1 MDLEIKIDENLKEP
15 KITISSPTLTDEI
28 KRITEILKSSLTL
41 NNKLNVFKDS
51 NMYLLS
57 LKEIET
63 IYSSN
68 NKIYVRGKN
77 NELYTTKQKLYEL
90 EELLKN
96 TSFVRIS
103 NSEIVNFDEV
113 EKLNLKIT
121 GTILL
126 VFKSKNTTYVS
137 RRYIKLVKEYLKI

>member
-15 KITISSPTLTDEI
+15 KITISAPTITDEI
-28 KRITEILKSSLTL
+28 KRITEVLKNSLAI

-51 NMYLLS
+51 NMYILPL
-57 LKEIET
+57 EDIET

-68 NKIYVRGKN
+68 NKIYVRNTN

-90 EELLKN
+90 EEFLKN

-113 EKLNLKIT
+113 EKLNLKT
-121 GTILL
+121 LGTIILI
-126 VFKSKNTTYVS
+126 FKSKNETYVS
-137 RRYIKLVKEYLKI
+137 RRFIKSVKDYLKI

>member
-15 KITISSPTLTDEI
+15 KITISSPTLNDEI
-28 KRITEILKSSLTL
+28 KRITEILKNSLTL

-51 NMYLLS
+51 NMYILS
-57 LKEIET
+57 LDEIET
-63 IYSSN
+63 IYASN
-68 NKIYVRGKN
+68 NKVYVRAKN
-77 NELYTTKQKLYEL
+77 NTLYLIKQKLYEL

-103 NSEIVNFDEV
+103 NSEIVNFNEV

-126 VFKSKNTTYVS
+126 VFKSENKTYVS

>member
-28 KRITEILKSSLTL
+28 QKITEILKNTIDL
-41 NNKLNVFKDS
+41 NNKLKVFKDS
-51 NMYLLS
+51 NMYIIS
-57 LKEIET
+57 LIEIET
-63 IYSSN
+63 IYASN
-68 NKIYVRGKN
+68 NKIYVRTKN
-77 NELYTTKQKLYEL
+77 NDTYISKQKLYEL
-90 EELLKN
+90 EEILKH

-103 NSEIVNFDEV
+103 NSEIVNFNEV

-126 VFKSKNTTYVS
+126 IFKSKQETYVS

>member
-15 KITISSPTLTDEI
+15 KIIISSPTLNDEV
-28 KRITEILKSSLTL
+28 KRITEVLKNSLVVT
-41 NNKLNVFKDS
+41 NKLNVFKDS

-57 LKEIET
+57 LEEIET

-68 NKIYVRGKN
+68 NKIYVRDKN
-77 NELYTTKQKLYEL
+77 NELYTIKQKLYEL

-103 NSEIVNFDEV
+103 NSEIVNFNEV
-113 EKLNLKIT
+113 EKLNLKT
-121 GTILL
+121 LGTILL
-126 VFKSKNTTYVS
+126 IFKSKNETYVS
-137 RRYIKLVKEYLKI
+137 RRFIKLVKDYLKI

>member
-15 KITISSPTLTDEI
+15 KITISAPTITDEI
-28 KRITEILKSSLTL
+28 KRITEVLKNSLAI

-51 NMYLLS
+51 NMYILPL
-57 LKEIET
+57 EDIET

-68 NKIYVRGKN
+68 NKIYVRNTN

-90 EELLKN
+90 EEFLKN

-113 EKLNLKIT
+113 EKLNLKT
-121 GTILL
+121 LGTIILI
-126 VFKSKNTTYVS
+126 FKSKNETYVS
-137 RRYIKLVKEYLKI
+137 RRFIKFVKDYLKI

>member
-1 MDLEIKIDENLKEP
+1 MYLEIKIDENLKEQ
-15 KITISSPTLTDEI
+15 KITISSPTFTDEI
-28 KRITEILKSSLTL
+28 KRITEILKNSLIP

-51 NMYLLS
+51 NMYILQLE
-57 LKEIET
+57 EIET
-63 IYSSN
+63 IYASN
-68 NKIYVRGKN
+68 NKVYVRTKT

-103 NSEIVNFDEV
+103 NSEIVNFNEV
-113 EKLNLKIT
+113 KKLNLKIT

-126 VFKSKNTTYVS
+126 VFKSENKTYVS

>member
-1 MDLEIKIDENLKEP
+1 MDLEIKIDENLKET

-28 KRITEILKSSLTL
+28 QKITEILKNTIALD
-41 NNKLNVFKDS
+41 NKLKVFKDS
-51 NMYLLS
+51 NMYIIPLN
-57 LKEIET
+57 KIET
-63 IYSSN
+63 IYASN
-68 NKIYVRGKN
+68 NKIYVRTKN
-77 NELYTTKQKLYEL
+77 NDTYISKQKLYEL
-90 EELLKN
+90 EEILKH

-103 NSEIVNFDEV
+103 NSEIVNFNEV

-126 VFKSKNTTYVS
+126 IFKSKQETYVS

>member
-28 KRITEILKSSLTL
+28 QKITEILKNTIALD
-41 NNKLNVFKDS
+41 NKLKVFKDS
-51 NMYLLS
+51 NMYIIPLN
-57 LKEIET
+57 EIET
-63 IYSSN
+63 IYASN
-68 NKIYVRGKN
+68 NKIYVRTKN
-77 NELYTTKQKLYEL
+77 NDTYISKQKLYEL
-90 EELLKN
+90 EEILKH

-103 NSEIVNFDEV
+103 NSEIVNFNEV

-126 VFKSKNTTYVS
+126 IFKSKQETYVS

>member
-15 KITISSPTLTDEI
+15 KIIISSPTLNDEV
-28 KRITEILKSSLTL
+28 KRITEVLKNSLVVT
-41 NNKLNVFKDS
+41 NKLNVFKDS

-57 LKEIET
+57 LEEIET

-68 NKIYVRGKN
+68 NKIYVRDKN
-77 NELYTTKQKLYEL
+77 NELYTIKQKLYEL

-113 EKLNLKIT
+113 EKLNLKT
-121 GTILL
+121 LGTILL
-126 VFKSKNTTYVS
+126 IFKSKNETYVS
-137 RRYIKLVKEYLKI
+137 RRFIKLVKDYLKI

>member
-1 MDLEIKIDENLKEP
+1 MDLEIKIDENLKET

-28 KRITEILKSSLTL
+28 QKITEILKNTIALD
-41 NNKLNVFKDS
+41 NKLKVFKDS
-51 NMYLLS
+51 NMYIIPLN
-57 LKEIET
+57 EIET
-63 IYSSN
+63 IYASN
-68 NKIYVRGKN
+68 NKIYVRTKN
-77 NELYTTKQKLYEL
+77 NDTYISKQKLYEL
-90 EELLKN
+90 EEILKH

-103 NSEIVNFDEV
+103 NSEIVNFNEV

-126 VFKSKNTTYVS
+126 IFKSKQETYVS